1 MSFSRRFGAPSR
13 RLGALAA
20 TACLVL
26 ALPALSGCGGGEET
40 TVSTTGL
47 GDLTLPELTASL
59 EAEAAEFLERPD
71 SALGVSLHEFLGPRI
86 VTEVERG
93 SAICRRGRDTPS
105 IDDPQRY
112 PFACVVRGSAD
123 GQGLLVEITLG
134 FVGTGVEGR
143 CWHAVNERVLV
154 TTTRPATLSKP
165 EALKPPNRLEAC
177 AS

>member
-1 MSFSRRFGAPSR
+1 MRRPRRPGAPYR
-13 RLGALAA
+13 RLGALA
-20 TACLVL
+20 TCLVF
-26 ALPALSGCGGGEET
+26 ALVALSGCGGGEET

-71 SALGVSLHEFLGPRI
+71 SALGVSLHEFLGPKI
-86 VTEVERG
+86 ATEVERG

-105 IDDPQRY
+105 IEDPKRY
-112 PFACVVRGSAD
+112 PFACVVRGKAD
-123 GQGLLVEITLG
+123 GQGLLVEISLG

-154 TTTRPATLSKP
+154 TTTRPSTLSKA
-165 EALKPPNRLEAC
+165 EAMRPPNRLEGC
-177 AS
+177 AE

>member
-1 MSFSRRFGAPSR
+1 MRRA
-13 RLGALAA
+13 AL
-20 TACLVL
+20 CLVVAMA
-26 ALPALSGCGGGEET
+26 ALCGCGGGEET

-71 SALGVSLHEFLGPRI
+71 SALGVSLHEFLGPKI
-86 VTEVERG
+86 TTEVEAG

-105 IDDPQRY
+105 IDDPKRY

-123 GQGLLVEITLG
+123 GEGLLVEITLG

-154 TTTRPATLSKP
+154 TTTRPATLSKA
-165 EALKPPNRLEAC
+165 EATKPPNRLDGC
-177 AS
+177 AD